1 MNVHAG
7 DGDRHETPAERADRN
22 WNDLLQEFRV
32 LQTGVQVLGGFL
44 LTLPFQSAFADLD
57 SFQRGL
63 YLALVLLAT
72 ATTTALVAPIAIH
85 RRVFRWRRKD
95 RVVAAGHAIARVV
108 LGLVSLLVAGIATF
122 VFDVVVGRAA
132 ALAVGG
138 AMTLLVLGSL
148 VVLPF
153 VVGGRAPGSGT

>member
-57 SFQRGL
+57 FFQRGL

>member
-44 LTLPFQSAFADLD
+44 LTLPFQSAFPDLD
-57 SFQRGL
+57 PFQRGL
-63 YLALVLLAT
+63 YLVLVVLA
-72 ATTTALVAPIAIH
+72 AVTTTALVAPIAIH

-95 RVVAAGHAIARVV
+95 RLVAAGHVIARVV
-108 LGLVSLLVAGIATF
+108 LALVSLLVAGIATF
-122 VFDVVVGRAA
+122 VFDVVVGRSG

-138 AMTLLVLGSL
+138 GMTLLVLGSL
-148 VVLPF
+148 VLLPR
-153 VVGGRAPGSGT
+153 VIGGRPPASEK